1 MYACMHVCIYA
12 CMHVCMCAYMHV
24 CMYAYMH
31 VGIYLCM
38 YVCMYVCIYVCM
50 FVFMQIC
57 KYFCRFVYT
66 YVFTKM
72 CLKTPKGLEGPL
84 SPLQKLEGWAC
95 CAHSSSFISYE
106 IPAQKF
112 MPKFNLFSMIRDK
125 YSSSFCRQQAS
136 ENILPFQKV
145 RK

>member
-1 MYACMHVCIYA
+1 MGNQVFSPGRGWHVCMYACVHICMYACMHVCIYA
-12 CMHVCMCAYMHV
+12 CMHVCIYACRYIS
-24 CMYAYMH
+24 MY
-31 VGIYLCM
+31 VSM
-38 YVCMYVCIYVCM
+38 YVCMYI
-50 FVFMQIC
+50 
-57 KYFCRFVYT
+57 CRFVYT
-66 YVFTKM
+66 YEFTKM

-95 CAHSSSFISYE
+95 CAHSSSFISYQ

-125 YSSSFCRQQAS
+125 YSSSFYRQPAS